1 MAWCR
6 LGAQCQVQGGVIPLQ
21 IEDHARRRNSLAE
34 IMQGGVIPFQIE
46 DHASR
51 RNSLAKFFFE
61 AGNLISGCPPPVAW
75 KEPGEVDFRVP
86 PRGLGKARGH

>member
-34 IMQGGVIPFQIE
+34 IMQGGVIPLQIE
-46 DHASR
+46 GHARR
-51 RNSLAKFFFE
+51 RNSLAVLFLKRE
-61 AGNLISGCPPPVAW
+61 N
-75 KEPGEVDFRVP
+75 
-86 PRGLGKARGH
+86 